1 MFCFLYLFLFG
12 IRLLLFPRLALG
24 LALDGREGEGLFGG
38 GDDDNDDTPSKR
50 HSKLIFAS
58 RLINPYV

>member
-1 MFCFLYLFLFG
+1 MLCFLSLFLFG
-12 IRLLLFPRLALG
+12 IRLLPFPRLALG

-38 GDDDNDDTPSKR
+38 GDDNDDTPSIR

-58 RLINPYV
+58 RLVNPYV